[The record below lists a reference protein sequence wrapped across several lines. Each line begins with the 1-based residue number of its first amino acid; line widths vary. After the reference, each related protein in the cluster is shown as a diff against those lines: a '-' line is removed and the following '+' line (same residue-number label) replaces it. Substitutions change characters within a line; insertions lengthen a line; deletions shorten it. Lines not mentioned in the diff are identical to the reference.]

1 MFKGYCFMENNGN
14 YCPAVNLRNAKEA
27 WSYVNSQK
35 MLFPEVRIV
44 DEDDYIILHVINGKI
59 VFVIC

>member
-1 MFKGYCFMENNGN
+1 MENNGN